1 VSVDRFSEALLG
13 PDPEPAR
20 QDQAVIAEVIIAM
33 AEAIARFAQVY
44 ANADPLDLSPTEREQ
59 LRQVRARLDDVLDLF
74 GPPGGTP

>member
-1 VSVDRFSEALLG
+1 MDRFSEALLG

-44 ANADPLDLSPTEREQ
+44 ANADPLDLSAEEREQ
-59 LRQVRARLDDVLDLF
+59 LRQVRARLDDLLNVF
-74 GPPGGTP
+74 SPAGGTP